1 MLPHQL
7 LRFKVTN
14 KGKNIAPLLCDFS
27 NPNFNLYVH
36 LADKMISELNQSLLV
51 KEKKGELIKKI
62 SLLESVY
69 DDYKLVRGLYTLLER
84 RCTFDD
90 INIFSKFNNTGDLCK
105 VNNQSAD
112 HAQVFNKKYLSP
124 SEIRKMLY
132 ELSSERGYSLTS
144 IDRTEIFNVVAAK
157 TGIPPDIVSLLM
169 WSDLEENL
177 VLERFE
183 PITAE
188 NLIAWYNLSLI
199 QTLMFNCI
207 KIEFSLTGGT
217 NWKYALR
224 AVKRLGLMYALEYRS
239 HPAVKGEDE
248 NVFRSMQ
255 DGNGSMKSE
264 FKDSIIC
271 SIDGPLSLFK
281 LTDRYGAAIAKLVP
295 IIISLPSWSLKAWIV
310 RKTFASNKKIY
321 EFEMSESSS
330 CKLAEPSM
338 SSIESTYAQN
348 SGNDYFDSNLERNF
362 ASRFIQS
369 IHDWKMTRE
378 PDPLILPNG
387 KAMIPDFLFEK
398 YERRVYLEIVG
409 FWTKEYLFRKVQ
421 KLETIIN
428 SANANQR
435 NKIDLLIAIDEG
447 VYASA
452 KASSIER
459 DAWRSLIS
467 TISDKRVILYNN
479 QNIPL
484 KPVLV
489 YLKTIDEENTKNLI
503 ESGFEDILDK
513 ILDSLDNNY
522 EEVISITDLANKW
535 NVQLEFLLKVLQS
548 QAENRNRIDNYAL
561 VDKYLIS
568 DFKLEKLKSLLK
580 SIDNLNE
587 ANDVLK
593 FNGIPESC
601 ILDVISKLG
610 FEIVWYGI
618 DSSRASIK
626 RNV

>member
-1 MLPHQL
+1 
-7 LRFKVTN
+7 
-14 KGKNIAPLLCDFS
+14 
-27 NPNFNLYVH
+27 
-36 LADKMISELNQSLLV
+36 MISELNQSLLV

-255 DGNGSMKSE
+255 DGDGSMKSE

>member
-1 MLPHQL
+1 
-7 LRFKVTN
+7 
-14 KGKNIAPLLCDFS
+14 
-27 NPNFNLYVH
+27 
-36 LADKMISELNQSLLV
+36 
-51 KEKKGELIKKI
+51 
-62 SLLESVY
+62 
-69 DDYKLVRGLYTLLER
+69 
-84 RCTFDD
+84 
-90 INIFSKFNNTGDLCK
+90 
-105 VNNQSAD
+105 
-112 HAQVFNKKYLSP
+112 
-124 SEIRKMLY
+124 
-132 ELSSERGYSLTS
+132 
-144 IDRTEIFNVVAAK
+144 
-157 TGIPPDIVSLLM
+157 
-169 WSDLEENL
+169 
-177 VLERFE
+177 
-183 PITAE
+183 
-188 NLIAWYNLSLI
+188 
-199 QTLMFNCI
+199 
-207 KIEFSLTGGT
+207 
-217 NWKYALR
+217 
-224 AVKRLGLMYALEYRS
+224 
-239 HPAVKGEDE
+239 
-248 NVFRSMQ
+248 
-255 DGNGSMKSE
+255 MKSE